1 MQNTSRVY
9 GERLGC
15 IVDKSHKLMEC
26 LRSRSFEELGNVR
39 LNVRSNPVVPFLEKT
54 SNMTCGFIFSSRMSV
69 LGHGVRLLIEKFA
82 NQLIIGMKDGRKKI
96 GLSSLIFQ
104 KN

>member
-15 IVDKSHKLMEC
+15 VVDKSHKLIEC

-39 LNVRSNPVVPFLEKT
+39 LNVNENEIIAT
-54 SNMTCGFIFSSRMSV
+54 SFRDSTYRFVFISLMSV
-69 LGHGVRLLIEKFA
+69 LGRGVQLSTVKFA
-82 NQLIIGMKDGRKKI
+82 NRRIIGTKDGRQKT
-96 GLSSLIFQ
+96 GDSFLIYP
-104 KN
+104 KS